1 MIKNATELRV
11 KIMKKSFFIK
21 IFFIYLFIIS
31 DGLAKQQN
39 YIEEGIKLYK
49 EKKFNESKVFFE
61 RDLVFNPKSE
71 KSYLYLAKIYSQIDN
86 DEQEEINLNNVLLIN
101 PTNDEAL
108 YMLAI
113 MRIKQS
119 DYNEAKEL
127 INKFKLVCKSF
138 CSKINEIEEKLKKL
152 TPQNAKN
159 NN

>member
-1 MIKNATELRV
+1 MIKNATELSV

-71 KSYLYLAKIYSQIDN
+71 KSYLYLAKIFDKN
-86 DEQEEINLNNVLLIN
+86 ENKEELEVNLNNVLLIN
-101 PTNDEAL
+101 PKNDEAI
-108 YMLAI
+108 YMLTI
-113 MRIKQS
+113 LKIEQS
-119 DYNEAKEL
+119 DYEKAKEL
-127 INKFKLVCKSF
+127 IDQFVLICESFVLRKMKFKKS
-138 CSKINEIEEKLKKL
+138 LK
-152 TPQNAKN
+152 N
-159 NN
+159 